1 MSRHYFKTEYQ
12 DKEVTVLMGY
22 DRPLG
27 GFFMVIED
35 TGQEDDEYIYS
46 NLYEK
51 ITHPKNLEPYK
62 AKLEQLGIFVPVEM
76 LMEIEADGAAL
87 MGNKDVYHSIVNGTH
102 QRVVD

>member
-12 DKEVTVLMGY
+12 GKAITILMGY

-35 TGQEDDEYIYS
+35 SGQEDDEYIYS
-46 NLYEK
+46 NLNEE
-51 ITHPKNLEPYK
+51 IAHPKSLEPYC
-62 AKLEQLGIFVPVEM
+62 AKLEQLGIFVPAEM
-76 LMEIEADGAAL
+76 LMEIEADGDAL

-102 QRVVD
+102 RRIVG

>member
-12 DKEVTVLMGY
+12 GKAITVLMGY

-35 TGQEDDEYIYS
+35 SGQEEDEYIYS
-46 NLYEK
+46 NLNEE
-51 ITHPKNLEPYK
+51 ITHPKSLEQYR
-62 AKLEQLGIFVPVEM
+62 AKLEQLGIFVPAEM

-102 QRVVD
+102 RRVVS

>member
-12 DKEVTVLMGY
+12 GKDITVLMGY
-22 DRPLG
+22 DRLLG

-35 TGQEDDEYIYS
+35 AGQDDDEYIYS
-46 NLYEK
+46 NLYEE
-51 ITHPKNLEPYK
+51 ITHPQSLEPYR

>member
-12 DKEVTVLMGY
+12 GKDITVLMGY

-35 TGQEDDEYIYS
+35 AGQEDDEYIFS
-46 NLYEK
+46 NLYEE
-51 ITHPKNLEPYK
+51 ITHPQSLEPYR

>member
-12 DKEVTVLMGY
+12 GKSVTVLMGY

-35 TGQEDDEYIYS
+35 AGQDDDEYIYS
-46 NLYEK
+46 NLYEEF
-51 ITHPKNLEPYK
+51 THPKSLEPYR

-87 MGNKDVYHSIVNGTH
+87 MGNKDVYHSIENGTH
-102 QRVVD
+102 RRIVG